1 MSPRRRPGTQR
12 RMEDLRKQ
20 VDELRLKLAVLETLH
35 NLETIRR
42 NNLVDDILKLSSMDD
57 LKHLIKTLKRGPL

>member
-1 MSPRRRPGTQR
+1 
-12 RMEDLRKQ
+12 MEDLRKQ

-57 LKHLIKTLKRGPL
+57 LKNLIKTLKRGPW